1 MGRTFVRLFVLFVN
15 DNGFIGDGD
24 SIVSNVTKAQAFDS
38 RDKAEKHRANLYN
51 QSHGFRNTISI
62 LEWL

>member
-1 MGRTFVRLFVLFVN
+1 MNHMLVLFVN

-24 SIVSNVTKAQAFDS
+24 SIVNNITEAQYFDS
-38 RDKAEKHRANLYN
+38 RKTAEKHRIELYGN
-51 QSHGFRNTISI
+51 ERDEFQNRISI

>member
-15 DNGFIGDGD
+15 DNGFIGDGNC
-24 SIVSNVTKAQAFDS
+24 IVNNVTKAQAFDS
-38 RDKAEKHRANLYN
+38 REKAEKYRAKLYS
-51 QSHGFRNTISI
+51 QAHGFRNTISI